1 MNKPSKKSQPPVV
14 VPPVYVRLDAEL
26 REELDRRALAERR
39 TVRAVVE
46 AALQAYL
53 STPVRA

>member
-1 MNKPSKKSQPPVV
+1 MNKPSKKQPPVV
-14 VPPVYVRLDAEL
+14 VPPVYVRLDVEL
-26 REELDRRALAERR
+26 REELDRRAQAERR

-53 STPVRA
+53 ATPVRA